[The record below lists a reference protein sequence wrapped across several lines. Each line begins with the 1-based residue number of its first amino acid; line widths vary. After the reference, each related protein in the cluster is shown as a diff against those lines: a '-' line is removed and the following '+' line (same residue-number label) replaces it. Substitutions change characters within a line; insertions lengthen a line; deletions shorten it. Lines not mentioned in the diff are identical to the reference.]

1 MTKKQFDDKTN
12 ILLAKNMNQEQIR
25 SEIITSLRKLD
36 IVKVILFGSF
46 ALGNQ
51 EPDSDIDLLVVTND
65 DFIPDSFEQKMKI
78 KLKVSKELD
87 KLRHQIPLD
96 LIVQTKAMHTK
107 FLLLNSMFKKEI
119 LSKGIVL
126 YEKND

>member
-1 MTKKQFDDKTN
+1 
-12 ILLAKNMNQEQIR
+12 MNQEQIK
-25 SEIITSLRKLD
+25 SEIITSMKKLD
-36 IVKVILFGSF
+36 IKKVILFGSF

-78 KLKVSKELD
+78 KLKVSRELD

-96 LIVQTKAMHTK
+96 LIVQTKAMHKK